1 MAFIWFVPF
10 LTKNPWEVIGNLNEL
25 FRNLPSVWSWTPLRS
40 ATHACNLLDTGLA
53 DIFNIQLDWR
63 HKIVA
68 LQLSTQNVVNKVP
81 LSTVPGFKTRAFVQ
95 HMESGPTPDTASFIQ
110 KMEEEKLAKVHY
122 LNTFREIYVYYILI
136 HSIFCF
142 AAKGRNEGQQI
153 ILFQVSCGITVWKKQ
168 KFSHTKII
176 FRQIYYLPN
185 SFVKLFISLHEILP
199 NKYESKFP

>member
-1 MAFIWFVPF
+1 M
-10 LTKNPWEVIGNLNEL
+10 
-25 FRNLPSVWSWTPLRS
+25 
-40 ATHACNLLDTGLA
+40 LDTGLA

-110 KMEEEKLAKVHY
+110 KMEEEKLAKVRSLYTYY
-122 LNTFREIYVYYILI
+122 LSIVKNYFLI

-142 AAKGRNEGQQI
+142 AAKGRNEG
-153 ILFQVSCGITVWKKQ
+153 
-168 KFSHTKII
+168 
-176 FRQIYYLPN
+176 
-185 SFVKLFISLHEILP
+185 
-199 NKYESKFP
+199 